1 MGPRCVLVRL
11 FLSAI
16 SDVPSSGGSDMRRF
30 ALVCCTILLTHG
42 LLGAERTADAAPL
55 ISVTYDITG
64 GQFGNLYEDFGYTG
78 PITGVAVTYT
88 PPGGPVS
95 TPFTC
100 TRAYACGRLDFLQSG
115 PSLKGT
121 PTFDWT
127 VSTVMITQNRFYA
140 KLHTHY
146 TYYFPTFPTSVSIF
160 ALLSANRTP
169 PPSLVTGVGHS
180 GYQAVLTPGML
191 TPYPGTT
198 IGTFYTIGNEV
209 LVPEPPTHIALASS
223 LVLLGTL
230 AALRTR
236 RRARLH
242 WSATGSRA
250 PQRAR

>member
-1 MGPRCVLVRL
+1 
-11 FLSAI
+11 
-16 SDVPSSGGSDMRRF
+16 MRRF
-30 ALVCCTILLTHG
+30 ALVCWTVLLTHG
-42 LLGAERTADAAPL
+42 LIGGNRTAAAGAITS
-55 ISVTYDITG
+55 ISYDITG
-64 GQFGNLYEDFGYTG
+64 GELGNIYPGWVG
-78 PITGVAVTYT
+78 PITGVSVTYT
-88 PPGGPVS
+88 PPGGSVS

-100 TRAYACGRLDFLQSG
+100 ISTGGCGRLDFHLTG
-115 PSLKGT
+115 PSVTATNTMFYWVPLTVQIT
-121 PTFDWT
+121 P
-127 VSTVMITQNRFYA
+127 NRFYA
-140 KLHTHY
+140 RSGYHY
-146 TYYFPTFPTSVSIF
+146 STSYYRPISVSVF
-160 ALLSANRTP
+160 GLLSANRTP

-242 WSATGSRA
+242 
-250 PQRAR
+250 